1 MAYGNFDTPGVG
13 VIGSAGGDPGDGIG
27 VLGLSQGV
35 EPGGI
40 GVKAF
45 STSYVGLWA
54 EINGAEIPGDAYPE
68 NNPGPIAVWAVCN
81 NSRGTG
87 VLARSLSGDG
97 VVAHGATGVRA
108 VGYQQNAVV
117 GESGAGDHGGRNG
130 VAGFCGHVG
139 HSGVWGHHTQ
149 AGGTGV
155 GGTCSGANGQGVVGD
170 AADGDGVV
178 GKSAASNKSGVAG
191 LNSGSGYGIYGWSK
205 SGLAGRFDGNV
216 EIDRDLV
223 VRGDILLPNADIAED
238 FDMADGITLEPG
250 MVAII
255 GESGQIEPCHSSAD
269 CRVAGIVSGAGM
281 FRPGLV
287 LDRQENPDRRAV
299 PIALMG
305 KACCYADASY
315 GAIRAGDLLTTSPTL
330 GHAMKI
336 SDPSRAV
343 GALIGKALGSLCAGR
358 GLVPVF
364 IMGR

>member
-130 VAGFCGHVG
+130 VSGFCGHVG

-155 GGTCSGANGQGVVGD
+155 GGTCSGANQRW
-170 AADGDGVV
+170 
-178 GKSAASNKSGVAG
+178 GKVESA
-191 LNSGSGYGIYGWSK
+191 LWI
-205 SGLAGRFDGNV
+205 
-216 EIDRDLV
+216 
-223 VRGDILLPNADIAED
+223 
-238 FDMADGITLEPG
+238 
-250 MVAII
+250 
-255 GESGQIEPCHSSAD
+255 
-269 CRVAGIVSGAGM
+269 
-281 FRPGLV
+281 
-287 LDRQENPDRRAV
+287 RRR
-299 PIALMG
+299 
-305 KACCYADASY
+305 SH
-315 GAIRAGDLLTTSPTL
+315 SPTAPRCL
-330 GHAMKI
+330 RMARYG
-336 SDPSRAV
+336 RAV
-343 GALIGKALGSLCAGR
+343 GDLRKTDRVSGWHPESASR
-358 GLVPVF
+358 
-364 IMGR
+364 